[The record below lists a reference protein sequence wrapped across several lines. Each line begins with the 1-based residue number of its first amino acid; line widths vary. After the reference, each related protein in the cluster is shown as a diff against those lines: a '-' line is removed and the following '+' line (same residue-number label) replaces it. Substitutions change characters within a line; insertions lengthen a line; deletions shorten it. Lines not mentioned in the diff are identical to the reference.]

1 MRSYTFDIKQ
11 KEFIMNKK
19 IILSLTA
26 TALLASSLLAYN
38 GQSQMQQ
45 GNNPGC
51 KQGKMMKGHKGKSGP
66 MLTKMVMRL
75 DLSDAQRTQVRAVIK
90 KNMANKP
97 NPHDAFTDTSFDK
110 KAFIA
115 LANARR
121 DGRVEARADMIEE
134 IYTLLEPSQ
143 KKDLKTMLDMKD
155 IMKKNKSMQG
165 NMKKCAA
172 KR

>member
-1 MRSYTFDIKQ
+1 
-11 KEFIMNKK
+11 MNKK

-26 TALLASSLLAYN
+26 AALLTSSLLAYN
-38 GQSQMQQ
+38 GQGQMQQ
-45 GNNPGC
+45 GNNPGY
-51 KQGKMMKGHKGKSGP
+51 KQGKMMQGQKGRGGP
-66 MLTKMVMRL
+66 MFIKTVMRL
-75 DLSDAQRTQVRAVIK
+75 DLSDAQRTQVRAIIK
-90 KNMANKP
+90 KNMADKP
-97 NPHDAFTDTSFDK
+97 NPNDAFTDTSFDK

-115 LANARR
+115 LANERR

-155 IMKKNKSMQG
+155 IMKKNKGMHG
-165 NMKKCAA
+165 NKKCDA